1 MSLKDQLQALSS
13 RVAIVTGASSGV
25 GRATA
30 LAFAHLGVSVVATA
44 RRTERLQALAD
55 EIGKFGGR
63 CVVTTGDAASPETAK
78 AAVDLALKSFGRLDF
93 LVANAG
99 MGKYQQLVDTSLAD
113 YDQMMDSNM
122 RSSFVFAQA
131 AVPHMIAQRSGSIVF
146 VSSIAGLQ
154 GPANEAVYSATKFA
168 QVGFAQALS
177 EELKAHGIQVCALCP
192 GGTKTEFALGFG
204 RTEQGV
210 AASTMMEPEEVAD
223 TIVFACMQP
232 PNIRI
237 SQMVV
242 RHVIP

>member
-1 MSLKDQLQALSS
+1 
-13 RVAIVTGASSGV
+13 
-25 GRATA
+25 
-30 LAFAHLGVSVVATA
+30 VS
-44 RRTERLQALAD
+44 
-55 EIGKFGGR
+55 
-63 CVVTTGDAASPETAK
+63 
-78 AAVDLALKSFGRLDF
+78 
-93 LVANAG
+93 
-99 MGKYQQLVDTSLAD
+99 
-113 YDQMMDSNM
+113 
-122 RSSFVFAQA
+122 
-131 AVPHMIAQRSGSIVF
+131 HMIAQRSGSIVF